1 MGVERISGVG
11 MSVGV
16 AVGSVVAVGTK
27 AAKVCS
33 TENFTHIW
41 VASMPISGVGAAC
54 GLGAQDAA
62 NIIIENRI
70 KIFLTKIFYS
80 PNNFEIIKIL
90 YTCLIG
96 FGKFSFILLKNL
108 PAAERKLICQLGETE
123 IKNPP

>member
-1 MGVERISGVG
+1 MGVERITGVG

-16 AVGSVVAVGTK
+16 AVGSGVAVGTK

-80 PNNFEIIKIL
+80 PNNFEIVKIL
-90 YTCLIG
+90 YTRLIS
-96 FGKFSFILLKNL
+96 FRKFSFILLN
-108 PAAERKLICQLGETE
+108 
-123 IKNPP
+123 